1 LFFHTASIPK
11 NATHCQL
18 VLALFYALNTRY
30 NTVHDTYTQ
39 EKNMSNNKSGFEIRA
54 DLLNQAQGIIEG
66 NFQREVD
73 AIYAH
78 NDTFPND
85 KKPLPLREITGEE
98 VIRTARQLNEFVT
111 EK

>member
-1 LFFHTASIPK
+1 MCINNNVRINLTDIHTHMEDIMS
-11 NATHCQL
+11 
-18 VLALFYALNTRY
+18 
-30 NTVHDTYTQ
+30 YT
-39 EKNMSNNKSGFEIRA
+39 KSGFEITD
-54 DLLNQAQGIIEG
+54 DLLHQAQGLLTD
-66 NFQREVD
+66 NYQREVD

-78 NDTFPND
+78 NDSFPND

>member
-1 LFFHTASIPK
+1 
-11 NATHCQL
+11 
-18 VLALFYALNTRY
+18 
-30 NTVHDTYTQ
+30 
-39 EKNMSNNKSGFEIRA
+39 MSNNGNKSGFEIRA
-54 DLLNQAQGIIEG
+54 DLLCQAQGLLTD
-66 NFQREVD
+66 NYQREVD

-78 NDTFPND
+78 NDSFPND